1 MAVCPDCN
9 VDVGSGKEL
18 TAHRKK
24 KHGVQQVICP
34 YCVGVNKHSNPS
46 ALARHVKD
54 KHPTAKVELFGSRL
68 AYYFAVRPEAYR
80 SITQPETIT
89 DKALMAKETLE
100 RWASQTG
107 GEAAE
112 DIFVNAKQDW
122 RKNMRT
128 VEQGADIE
136 PSSKRPAKATS
147 VPMAVPENEQLSL
160 LTLNLGSRRSLAE
173 IGWYGHGIYRV
184 ELGVGDVRSLARKLM
199 ELKEPK
205 RVLLGQPCQEARD
218 RATLK
223 VIASV
228 LGIASYKSIKR
239 ACLHSQAAVRVNS
252 MGQKATDAEW
262 GNVRGE
268 PSLIPAHPD
277 LDSDDDTEEW
287 SGDISPVSPVD
298 EAVVPPSQTQP
309 CEMVSVPTA
318 APVDEPSS
326 TPTTVPLVPFNSELS
341 PVLAKSPPSLP
352 VSQPSPV
359 LFSSPPA
366 TPGRVPAPALVSSLS
381 DVPADKPSPA
391 PAAVV
396 TLASKPTTAPA
407 SGPVLTEEAAHSV
420 APVALKCQVD
430 LNDEPVPG
438 VSGVPS
444 NPAAY
449 LGVATP
455 EYQPTVT
462 RQVLQSVPKA
472 PLAPK
477 IQTLTSKGKRPVA
490 HPPMPLAD
498 VDLLRRGNWPLLLPG
513 RRDWSTRRMEIEIP
527 ATTIQWPPANFHKM
541 SPDQRTFALT
551 VVAAM
556 MAQQDEQPGNFVMR
570 PPTSLIEDY
579 NFLALPGTTIKQEGP
594 LTKARRTLH
603 NTLRDTFCL
612 GDDAEHSA
620 VIGMLSANPSLRPPA
635 RRALLEQVDA
645 HQVPVLPYVRHQ
657 ELEMPGYDPCKPAL

>member
-68 AYYFAVRPEAYR
+68 AYYFAVRPEAYG

-89 DKALMAKETLE
+89 DNALVAKETLE

-112 DIFVNAKQDW
+112 EIFINAKQDW
-122 RKNMRT
+122 RKNMKRT

-277 LDSDDDTEEW
+277 SDSDDDTEEW
-287 SGDISPVSPVD
+287 SGDVELQFLQLMRLWYLPVRPNHARRSVSPQPLQLRNLRQRR
-298 EAVVPPSQTQP
+298 PPFHWSLSTVNFPRADQ
-309 CEMVSVPTA
+309 E
-318 APVDEPSS
+318 SS
-326 TPTTVPLVPFNSELS
+326 F
-341 PVLAKSPPSLP
+341 LA
-352 VSQPSPV
+352 SQPTFPCVIQQSPCHTR
-359 LFSSPPA
+359 SCTCPR
-366 TPGRVPAPALVSSLS
+366 TGQQ
-381 DVPADKPSPA
+381 
-391 PAAVV
+391 
-396 TLASKPTTAPA
+396 
-407 SGPVLTEEAAHSV
+407 PV
-420 APVALKCQVD
+420 
-430 LNDEPVPG
+430 
-438 VSGVPS
+438 
-444 NPAAY
+444 
-449 LGVATP
+449 
-455 EYQPTVT
+455 
-462 RQVLQSVPKA
+462 
-472 PLAPK
+472 
-477 IQTLTSKGKRPVA
+477 
-490 HPPMPLAD
+490 
-498 VDLLRRGNWPLLLPG
+498 
-513 RRDWSTRRMEIEIP
+513 
-527 ATTIQWPPANFHKM
+527 
-541 SPDQRTFALT
+541 
-551 VVAAM
+551 
-556 MAQQDEQPGNFVMR
+556 
-570 PPTSLIEDY
+570 
-579 NFLALPGTTIKQEGP
+579 
-594 LTKARRTLH
+594 
-603 NTLRDTFCL
+603 
-612 GDDAEHSA
+612 
-620 VIGMLSANPSLRPPA
+620 
-635 RRALLEQVDA
+635 
-645 HQVPVLPYVRHQ
+645 
-657 ELEMPGYDPCKPAL
+657 